1 MPRSGCFVLL
11 PDKPAA
17 RLRGDADSPV
27 VLVASRPSRVG
38 GCSSWLGDCPATYTP
53 PRGFGLCRSCPAFT
67 EGNAASTEGFRA
79 RSGCFVP
86 LPDKPAT
93 RLRGDAD
100 TPVVLA
106 ASRLPLEGSARH
118 GLGIAPPTYT
128 PPRGFW
134 LCWPCPA
141 FAEGD
146 AASAEGFHA
155 RSGCFVPLRDKPAT
169 RLLAFASRRKTLKY
183 RPSCA
188 LRVFPDDRGTYLCAD
203 RPV

>member
-1 MPRSGCFVLL
+1 MNQ
-11 PDKPAA
+11 D
-17 RLRGDADSPV
+17 
-27 VLVASRPSRVG
+27 
-38 GCSSWLGDCPATYTP
+38 CSSRLGQCPATYTP
-53 PRGFGLCRSCPAFT
+53 PRGLLATLVVLGVYGGRRRCGG
-67 EGNAASTEGFRA
+67 EGCVA